1 MRLAARR
8 IEPVDLDA
16 NLIGQEHRVELGVL
30 GKPGELHEVLQCLAV
45 GGILGA
51 PRRDVMAREQEECTE
66 RKLVLAAGHQ
76 KSPRRGLK
84 RLLGSGRGVDPEI
97 GEAPIQPLS
106 TGREIAHLAVGD
118 DDAAGSDQIDRRHV
132 LMDDGLE

>member
-1 MRLAARR
+1 MVQQVKHPDEAEA
-8 IEPVDLDA
+8 D
-16 NLIGQEHRVELGVL
+16 L

-76 KSPRRGLK
+76 NYISPSLGELFCEFNTNSGGSAGDQGDLSFAIEHTI
-84 RLLGSGRGVDPEI
+84 LL
-97 GEAPIQPLS
+97 A
-106 TGREIAHLAVGD
+106 
-118 DDAAGSDQIDRRHV
+118 
-132 LMDDGLE
+132 